1 MCIYDKIAVSPKCF
15 VIRADAWAGL
25 TKPIET
31 FKAGDI
37 KDCAIK
43 CNILKTECGLI
54 QYNDQTKDCSTAKVV
69 LAAVNPQPTL
79 LRQIDCVWDV
89 YEMKPKRFDGCDAP
103 NGNVTTV
110 YIGVDVKDCPCPWE
124 ASCVRIRVSGPY
136 DDRAIYG

>member
-25 TKPIET
+25 TKPVET

-54 QYNDQTKDCSTAKVV
+54 QYNDNTKDCSTAKVASP
-69 LAAVNPQPTL
+69 LVNPLPTFPL
-79 LRQIDCVWDV
+79 QMDCVWDV
-89 YEMKPKRFDGCDAP
+89 YEMKPKRFEGCDAP
-103 NGNVTTV
+103 NVTTV

-124 ASCVRIRVSGPY
+124 ASCGRVRVSGPG
-136 DDRAIYG
+136 DRYIYG